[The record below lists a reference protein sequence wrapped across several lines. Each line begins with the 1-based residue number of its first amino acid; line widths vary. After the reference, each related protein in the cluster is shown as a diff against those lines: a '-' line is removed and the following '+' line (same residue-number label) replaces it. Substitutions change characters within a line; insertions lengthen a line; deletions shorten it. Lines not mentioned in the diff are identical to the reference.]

1 MNLKAYLQHCL
12 LLLLL
17 WTCRQV
23 PEAKLLAPAR

>member
-1 MNLKAYLQHCL
+1 MNLKSYLQHC